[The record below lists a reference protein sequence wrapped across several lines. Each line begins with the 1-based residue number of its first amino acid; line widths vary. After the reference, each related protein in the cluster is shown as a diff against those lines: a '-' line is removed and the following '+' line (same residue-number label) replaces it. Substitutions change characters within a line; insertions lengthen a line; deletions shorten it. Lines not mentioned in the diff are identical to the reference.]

1 MSELKQRLNDEF
13 DQLVARVRANKNYQ
27 DLELKYHALPER
39 DRNALNILVFFLS
52 VYMLYQFVLSPA
64 LGYLNDGSKAYQR
77 ELENYEWM
85 VAQKPKA
92 LAMLEEKGST
102 REGSLLSVAS
112 ATAKNYELNFSRFEP
127 LGDDRVRLR
136 LDQVSFNDIVS
147 WLGELEA
154 EKGISA
160 VDISL
165 DSAAPGYVSV
175 RLTLQ
180 G

>member
-1 MSELKQRLNDEF
+1 MSEIQQRLNDEF
-13 DQLVARVRANKNYQ
+13 DQLLARVRANKSFQ
-27 DLELKYHALPER
+27 DAEQKYHALSDR
-39 DRNALNILVFFLS
+39 DRTAVNVMTAFLA
-52 VYMLYQFVLSPA
+52 VYLLYQLVLAPA
-64 LGYLNDGSKAYQR
+64 LGYLSSASNAYER
-77 ELENYEWM
+77 ELENHEWM
-85 VAQKPKA
+85 VAQEPKA
-92 LAMLEEKGST
+92 REMLETKSSE

-112 ATAKNYELNFSRFEP
+112 ATAKNYDLNFSRFEP

-136 LDQVSFNDIVS
+136 LDQVQFNNIVN

-154 EKGISA
+154 DNGISA

-165 DSAAPGYVSV
+165 DSAGPGYVSV

>member
-1 MSELKQRLNDEF
+1 MNELQQRLNDEF
-13 DQLVARVRANKNYQ
+13 DQLIARVRANQNFQ
-27 DLELKYHALPER
+27 QLEQKYHALPDR
-39 DRNALNILVFFLS
+39 DRNALNVLVFFLS
-52 VYMLYQFVLSPA
+52 VYLLYQMVLSPA
-64 LGYLNDGSKAYQR
+64 LGSLNAGSKAYQR

-85 VAQKPKA
+85 VAQEPKA
-92 LAMLEEKGST
+92 RSMLESQGVE
-102 REGSLLSVAS
+102 REGSLLSIAS
-112 ATAKNYELNFSRFEP
+112 ATAKNYQLNFSRFEP

-136 LDQVSFNDIVS
+136 LEQVKFNDVVN
-147 WLGELEA
+147 WLGELET
-154 EKGISA
+154 EKGVSA